1 MQHAVFVVFQHVE
14 HITFTTLLCYL
25 AACRQRFVFGVLQF
39 FLQFVQLDDIVLDIV
54 SVGYVDNDKKHDE
67 DNEPYLPAYDLC
79 GKNVSTRIFRSVKLD
94 DPEASSSMACL
105 AITSLSEA
113 CGASCCCGSCC
124 GVSCFGGSCD
134 ACAFSSAIGFSLMF
148 MSLSF
153 IISFLLF
160 LVWRFCS

>member
-1 MQHAVFVVFQHVE
+1 MQHAVFVVSQHVE

-79 GKNVSTRIFRSVKLD
+79 GKNVSTQN
-94 DPEASSSMACL
+94 
-105 AITSLSEA
+105 LSQRKA
-113 CGASCCCGSCC
+113 
-124 GVSCFGGSCD
+124 
-134 ACAFSSAIGFSLMF
+134 
-148 MSLSF
+148 
-153 IISFLLF
+153 
-160 LVWRFCS
+160 R